1 MFSVRCHFLPH
12 SSVEL
17 SQASVMEVL
26 SCFVVQAAV
35 VCASE
40 VHTVVCDVFVCVSVG
55 VCRACSLSQH
65 FQLFIVSMG
74 VVCMG
79 GGVCR
84 FCLIQIAFAFLLGRQ
99 CWVVVHGWVFVASI
113 RD

>member
-1 MFSVRCHFLPH
+1 M
-12 SSVEL
+12 
-17 SQASVMEVL
+17 
-26 SCFVVQAAV
+26 
-35 VCASE
+35 
-40 VHTVVCDVFVCVSVG
+40 VG